1 MREPNIPSVVAP
13 DAELVIALSA
23 PTILPSVEVPSVGVE
38 TTRDEDA
45 TAVMTVV
52 AAKTTSIPVP
62 SAGVQAEFAV
72 AAELESSAAM
82 QTIPQVPLAGPTRS
96 RAQSNSDFMMVSS
109 ERPPTRKR
117 GKAPAFSAE
126 DGSSTGLPT
135 LFDIQILVGESVSA
149 TPMLAKRFT
158 ETALLPTD
166 RENKKDR
173 TMFEIFSSFYPTILK
188 GIDPT
193 STANLFSEAVCIGE
207 KIINGDE
214 CFILKLEANPA
225 TLRARSSATFE
236 IIHHTIWGYFS
247 RRIGLL
253 IHLEDSHLLCVKS
266 GRCGESI
273 FWETGMESVTK
284 DYCYINAINIVHAG
298 ETHVT
303 PFRYAW
309 VALTE
314 PQEKDGGDWSMQEV
328 DFNTW
333 GWGLSTEVLLPPADF
348 KREEVGR
355 VLPPADLKREEVG
368 RTL

>member
-1 MREPNIPSVVAP
+1 M
-13 DAELVIALSA
+13 AL
-23 PTILPSVEVPSVGVE
+23 PPLPSPPLYSPKEWVCGC
-38 TTRDEDA
+38 RD
-45 TAVMTVV
+45 TGSTGTVV
-52 AAKTTSIPVP
+52 WGWGWRSD
-62 SAGVQAEFAV
+62 AGMMDPTGGEWIRRGGDEFNRGV
-72 AAELESSAAM
+72 M
-82 QTIPQVPLAGPTRS
+82 NPT
-96 RAQSNSDFMMVSS
+96 Q
-109 ERPPTRKR
+109 
-117 GKAPAFSAE
+117 G
-126 DGSSTGLPT
+126 
-135 LFDIQILVGESVSA
+135 
-149 TPMLAKRFT
+149 
-158 ETALLPTD
+158 
-166 RENKKDR
+166 
-173 TMFEIFSSFYPTILK
+173 